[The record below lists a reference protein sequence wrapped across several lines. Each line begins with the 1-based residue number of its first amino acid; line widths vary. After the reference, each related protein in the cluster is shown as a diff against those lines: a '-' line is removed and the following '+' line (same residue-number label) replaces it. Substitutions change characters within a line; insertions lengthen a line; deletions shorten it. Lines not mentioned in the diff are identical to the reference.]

1 MFSNYNEGKIGKRFI
16 SFLENKIYKYRPS
29 ISKRVYIDKL
39 NGNVMFQ
46 IGLEKFFLIQKLKIM
61 FRGHFWNVL
70 RKKIAKIKSKRV

>member
-1 MFSNYNEGKIGKRFI
+1 MFSKYNEGKIGKRFI

-46 IGLEKFFLIQKLKIM
+46 IGLEKFFFNSKVKN
-61 FRGHFWNVL
+61 NVPWTFL
-70 RKKIAKIKSKRV
+70 ERFTKKNCKN